1 MKGSV
6 VIMKKFSRIQL
17 IITATSLV
25 VFLSIFVVFYIYTSR
40 TISSMQYEQLLLE
53 RETLELEISN
63 EFYEVGASIDYLSS
77 YVKIYGENNLL
88 DYMVELSDKNENIFS
103 IYYLTIDNSMT
114 NSSGYTPPPT
124 IDFRSRIWYTSALE
138 TEGITYSPAFLNA
151 SEDKIIVTI
160 SKAVYTDSNVL
171 LGVIAADINIITVQS
186 LVINKDVGETGYAFL
201 IDSNN
206 NILAH
211 PSINLN
217 ELELLSSDAIASE
230 ISEWVG
236 SGVIMN
242 FEIDSIQGTIAYSQI
257 ANNSYKLVL
266 FIPNREYNVAN
277 TMVFTIFL
285 ILAVVSLTVG
295 IILRFI
301 NHTFVYNPFNKLLK
315 DINSIDSDSNLDY
328 RLSLENNE
336 GFNEIRKGLNNT
348 LNTTAQY
355 FNQNKEIHRELL
367 YEHQKVI
374 LFMESTADI
383 IFEIDTNKTFVSI
396 YGKGLK
402 KLKMTSD
409 EFLSKNV
416 LEVFGEEGIDRDHIY
431 DNVLNGMPSV
441 YDWKIKVN
449 GAYLYFESSLS
460 PIFDDNDKIVGAVGI
475 SRDITEAKQKQN
487 EINFLNY
494 HDYLTELH
502 NRRYYFEQFKLLNRI
517 EYLPLG
523 VMMLDVNGLKI
534 FNDAFGHATGDIALK
549 AIGNILRD
557 TFEQK
562 DFVSRIGGDEFAVL
576 LPNTSSKKLE
586 KYKKYISST
595 VKTLKIENIEQSLA
609 IGFVLIKSINEDIDG
624 SLKFAENQMY
634 KHKTIEG
641 TSFRSNAINA
651 ILKTLTDKYIIE
663 REHSHRVSQ
672 LSKLIGMELHLMRED
687 EIKGLEQA
695 GLFHDIGKISI
706 PDNILNKIGE
716 LTKKE
721 YDIIKTHTEVGY
733 QILRAAD
740 EYSDL
745 AIHALN
751 HHEHWD
757 GNGYPSGLKGKDIPL
772 FSRII
777 CIADAYDAMTS
788 DRPYRKKMGKE
799 YAISEIVRCSGT
811 QFDPKIAKI
820 FVEKVLSNQDIK

>member
-1 MKGSV
+1 
-6 VIMKKFSRIQL
+6 MKKFSRIQL
-17 IITATSLV
+17 IITITSLV
-25 VFLSIFVVFYIYTSR
+25 VFLSIFVVFYVYTSQA
-40 TISSMQYEQLLLE
+40 ISSMQREQLLLE

-63 EFYEVGASIDYLSS
+63 EFHEIGDSIDYLSS

-88 DYMVELSDKNENIFS
+88 NYMVELSDKNENIFS
-103 IYYLTIDNSMT
+103 IYYLTIDNNMI
-114 NSSGYTPPPT
+114 NSGGYIPPTT

-138 TEGITYSPAFLNA
+138 TEGITYSPAFLN
-151 SEDKIIVTI
+151 SSKDKIIVTI
-160 SKAVYTDSNVL
+160 SKAVYNDSNVL
-171 LGVIAADINIITVQS
+171 LGVIAADINIITIQS
-186 LVINKDVGETGYAFL
+186 LVINKDVGETGYALL

-211 PSINLN
+211 PSIDLN
-217 ELELLSSDAIASE
+217 KLELLSSDTITSE

-242 FEIDSIQGTIAYSQI
+242 FEIDSIKGTIAYDQI
-257 ANNSYKLVL
+257 ANDSYKLVL
-266 FIPNREYNVAN
+266 FIPNREYNAAN
-277 TMVFTIFL
+277 TMAFTIFL
-285 ILAVVSLTVG
+285 VLAGVLLAAG
-295 IILRFI
+295 IILRFF
-301 NHTFVYNPFNKLLK
+301 NHTFVYNPFNKFLK
-315 DINSIDSDSNLDY
+315 DINLIDIDSNLDY
-328 RLSLENNE
+328 RLSLGNNE
-336 GFNEIRKGLNNT
+336 GFNEIRKVLNKT
-348 LNTTAQY
+348 LNTTARY
-355 FNQNKEIHRELL
+355 FKQNKKIHRELL

-374 LFMESTADI
+374 LLMESTADI
-383 IFEIDTNKTFVSI
+383 IFEIDTNKTFVSV

-402 KLKMTSD
+402 KLKKTSNQ
-409 EFLSKNV
+409 FLSKNV
-416 LEVFGEEGIDRDHIY
+416 LEVFGEEGIDRNHSYND
-431 DNVLNGMPSV
+431 VLNGIPSV
-441 YDWKIKVN
+441 YDWKIKID
-449 GAYLYFESSLS
+449 GIYLYFESSLA

-475 SRDITEAKQKQN
+475 SRDITEAKQKQD

-494 HDYLTELH
+494 HDYLTELY
-502 NRRYYFEQFKLLNRI
+502 NRRYYFEQFKLLKKI

-523 VMMLDVNGLKI
+523 VMMLDMNGLKI
-534 FNDAFGHATGDIALK
+534 INDAFGHATGDIALK
-549 AIGNILRD
+549 AIGNILRE

-562 DFVSRIGGDEFAVL
+562 DIVSRIGGDEFAVL

-586 KYKKYISST
+586 KYKKHISST
-595 VKTLKIENIEQSLA
+595 VKTLKIKNIEQSLA
-609 IGFVLIKSINEDIDG
+609 IGFVLIKSINESIDD
-624 SLKFAENQMY
+624 SLKIAENQMY

-641 TSFRSNAINA
+641 TSFRSHAINA
-651 ILKTLTDKYIIE
+651 ILKTLTDKYHIE

-672 LSKLIGMELHLMRED
+672 LSKLIGKELRLMRED

-706 PDNILNKIGE
+706 PDNILNKTGK

-740 EYSDL
+740 EYSEL

-757 GNGYPSGLKGKDIPL
+757 GSGYPSGLKGKDIPL

-777 CIADAYDAMTS
+777 CIADAYDTMTS
-788 DRPYRKKMGKE
+788 DRPYRKKMTKE
-799 YAISEIVRCSGT
+799 DAISEIIRCSGT

-820 FVEKVLSNQDIK
+820 FVEKVLSNKDIM